1 MVKLIV
7 IDASGAEHTLDAEA
21 GRSVMK
27 AATDALIPGI
37 MGECGGCLSC
47 ATCHGYVDEA
57 WLHRLEPPSESET
70 DMLSCAVD
78 VEANS
83 RLTCQIEMT
92 QELDGLVIR
101 LPAAQF

>member
-7 IDASGAEHTLDAEA
+7 IDASGAEHVLDAEA

-57 WLHRLEPPSESET
+57 WAPKLAPPSESEV

-92 QELDGLVIR
+92 PELEGLVVR

>member
-1 MVKLIV
+1 MVKLVV
-7 IDASGAEHTLDAEA
+7 IDGNGAEHVLDAER
-21 GRSVMK
+21 GTSVMK
-27 AATDALIPGI
+27 AAIEEMLPGI

-47 ATCHGYVDEA
+47 ATCHAYVDEA
-57 WLHRLEPPSESET
+57 WLPRLPPPGPDEA

-78 VEANS
+78 VAPNS

-92 QELDGLVIR
+92 PALDGLVIR

>member
-7 IDASGAEHTLDAEA
+7 IDASGAEHILDAEA

-27 AATDALIPGI
+27 AATDALITGI

-47 ATCHGYVDEA
+47 ATCHGYVDDA
-57 WLHRLEPPSESET
+57 WAAKLEPLSESEI

-92 QELDGLVIR
+92 PELDGLVVR

>member
-7 IDASGAEHTLDAEA
+7 IDASGAEHILDAEA

-47 ATCHGYVDEA
+47 ATCHGYVDDA
-57 WLHRLEPPSESET
+57 WAPRLVPPSEEEQ

-78 VEANS
+78 VLPSS

-92 QELDGLVIR
+92 PELDGLVIR
-101 LPAAQF
+101 LPEAQF

>member
-7 IDASGAEHTLDAEA
+7 IDAEGAEHVLDAEP

-27 AATDALIPGI
+27 AATDELLPGI

-57 WLHRLEPPSESET
+57 WLSRLDPPGEEEL

-78 VEANS
+78 VEPNS
-83 RLTCQIEMT
+83 RLTCQIEMS
-92 QELDGLVIR
+92 EALDGLVIR

>member
-7 IDASGAEHTLDAEA
+7 IDASGAEHVLDAEA
-21 GRSVMK
+21 GRSAMK

-57 WLHRLEPPSESET
+57 WAPRLKPPSEAEQ

-78 VEANS
+78 VLPSS

-92 QELDGLVIR
+92 PELEGLVVR
-101 LPAAQF
+101 LPKVQF

>member
-7 IDASGAEHTLDAEA
+7 IDAAGAEHVLDADP
-21 GRSVMK
+21 GQSVMK
-27 AATDALIPGI
+27 AATDALLPGI

-57 WLHRLEPPSESET
+57 WIARLDPPGADEL

-78 VEANS
+78 VEPNS

-92 QELDGLVIR
+92 PELDGLIVR